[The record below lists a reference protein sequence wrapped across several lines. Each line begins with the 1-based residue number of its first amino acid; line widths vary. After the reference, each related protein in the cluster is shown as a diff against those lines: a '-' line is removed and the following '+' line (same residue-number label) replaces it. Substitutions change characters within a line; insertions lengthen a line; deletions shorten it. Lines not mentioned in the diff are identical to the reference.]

1 MHTRVTQAVHAVL
14 ERHFPEKRL
23 FLRTDTETRFIRL
36 KPGHQLLA
44 WAGTSAVV
52 GWAIIATAV
61 LLMDNIGAGNFR
73 AQAQRD
79 QIIYEDRLSAM
90 ASERDLR
97 AREAMA
103 AHERFSAALSEIS
116 SMQEALLAS
125 EDRRRELETGIEVI
139 QATLRRTMNERDAAR
154 GEADTLMASAE
165 DGGALPGTASEL
177 GGTVDLLSAALAD
190 TAAERDTIAQDA
202 EVALE
207 QAAEMRLEL
216 QLLEEKNDEIFRQL
230 EEAMLVSVEPIEK
243 MFRNAGMDPDRLIRE
258 VRRGYSGQGGPLT
271 PVTFSTKGGASD
283 EQAQRANDI
292 LDQMDRI
299 NLYRIAAERAPFD
312 IPVKSG
318 YRMTS
323 GFGPRWG
330 RMHNGLDFAAPI
342 GTPIYAPADGV
353 VTFAGWSS
361 GYGRLVKIQHE
372 FGIETRY
379 AHQSRMRVSVGQ
391 RVSRGDRIGDIGNS
405 GRSTGPHLHYEV
417 RVGGKPVN
425 PMIYIRAGQDV
436 F

>member
-1 MHTRVTQAVHAVL
+1 MTNRFTLAVNELL
-14 ERHFPEKRL
+14 ERYFPEKRL
-23 FLRTDTETRFIRL
+23 FLRSDSETRFIRL
-36 KPGHQLLA
+36 KPVSQMVALLGTGVIVA
-44 WAGTSAVV
+44 WAIV
-52 GWAIIATAV
+52 ATAI
-61 LLMDNIGAGNFR
+61 LFMDNIGAGNFR

-79 QIIYEDRLSAM
+79 QLIYEDRLSAM
-90 ASERDLR
+90 AAERDLR
-97 AREAMA
+97 AKEAIA
-103 AHERFSAALSEIS
+103 AHTRFSSALEQISE
-116 SMQEALLAS
+116 MQSALLAS
-125 EDRRRELETGIEVI
+125 ETRRRELETGIEVI
-139 QATLRRTMNERDAAR
+139 QTTLRRAMKERDSAR
-154 GEADTLMASAE
+154 DSHEQLMASIE
-165 DGGALPGTASEL
+165 GGGSLPGAGTEM
-177 GGTVDLLSAALAD
+177 GGTVDLLSAALAQ
-190 TAAERDTIAQDA
+190 TAEERDTVARDA

-271 PVTFSTKGGASD
+271 PVTFSTKGGAPDS
-283 EQAQRANDI
+283 QAERANDI
-292 LDQMDRI
+292 LENMDRI

-318 YRMTS
+318 YRFTS

-330 RMHNGLDFAAPI
+330 RMHNGVDFAAPV
-342 GTPIYAPADGV
+342 GTAIYAPADGT

-361 GYGRLVKIQHE
+361 GYGRVVKIQHA

-379 AHQSRMRVSVGQ
+379 AHQSRIRVKVGQ

-425 PMIYIRAGQDV
+425 PMIYIKAGQNV